1 MRVRDLAISCVFA
14 LLALTACG
22 EERSGNA
29 FCSAIE
35 LNLPQLT
42 STMLTQEEVRA
53 AVDAYKNVG
62 QTAPIAVR
70 EDWDAITELL
80 ERTSKLDTT
89 DEAAVQE
96 LANLA
101 YETKKP
107 AERARK
113 WIKDKCGLDVAT
125 GMDVLPTPAGE

>member
-1 MRVRDLAISCVFA
+1 MRVRLPAISCFFA
-14 LLALTACG
+14 LLALTACSD
-22 EERSGNA
+22 ERGGNA

-42 STMLTQEEVRA
+42 STMLTQDEVRA
-53 AVDAYKNVG
+53 AVNAYKEVG
-62 QTAPIAVR
+62 KTAPIAVG
-70 EDWDAITELL
+70 EDWAAITELL

-125 GMDVLPTPAGE
+125 GMDVLAPQAGE

>member
-1 MRVRDLAISCVFA
+1 MRVRVLLVPCLLA

-35 LNLPQLT
+35 LNIPQLT

-53 AVDAYKNVG
+53 AVDAYKEVG
-62 QTAPIAVR
+62 ETAPIAVR
-70 EDWDAITELL
+70 KDWEAITELL
-80 ERTSKLDTT
+80 ERTAKLDTT
-89 DEAAVQE
+89 DEAAVQA

-125 GMDVLPTPAGE
+125 GMDVSPPTSGK